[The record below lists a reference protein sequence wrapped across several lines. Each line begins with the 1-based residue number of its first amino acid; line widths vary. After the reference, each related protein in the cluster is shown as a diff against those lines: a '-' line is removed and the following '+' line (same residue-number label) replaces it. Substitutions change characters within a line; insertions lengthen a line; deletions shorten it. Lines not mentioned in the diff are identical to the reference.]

1 MEAVFGLLLML
12 LGVSHG
18 VETSF
23 CDGRQDGAQ
32 CFRPLGE
39 SVALRLMDDA
49 SKLSRYQ
56 WFKNHTIILNGRKNH
71 VMSNLMENSS
81 SFSPSDGIFR
91 IDNLS
96 RTDAGEYTLHSFD
109 LRGQKL
115 ELRSLQLT
123 IQAPVSSVLLVSECL
138 SQGGMRVSCSS
149 EGADGPQY
157 SWTLDGHTLTEA
169 QLLSGNKDSNNI
181 TLRQDVSGQLDCSV
195 SNHISRMSTCGF
207 RLTDCSLFNGTH
219 LSQRLLV
226 SSESWCTKPTADT
239 VASSVDHSL
248 LICGLRAAVVTL
260 ILTGIAACYVW
271 RKKKYET
278 AEGSAA
284 PGGMDQENSVVMV
297 EMRSSASEL

>member
-1 MEAVFGLLLML
+1 M
-12 LGVSHG
+12 
-18 VETSF
+18 ETSF

-123 IQAPVSSVLLVSECL
+123 IQGTQLHRSHILPISVSMSVL
-138 SQGGMRVSCSS
+138 
-149 EGADGPQY
+149 Y
-157 SWTLDGHTLTEA
+157 
-169 QLLSGNKDSNNI
+169 
-181 TLRQDVSGQLDCSV
+181 
-195 SNHISRMSTCGF
+195 
-207 RLTDCSLFNGTH
+207 
-219 LSQRLLV
+219 
-226 SSESWCTKPTADT
+226 
-239 VASSVDHSL
+239 
-248 LICGLRAAVVTL
+248 
-260 ILTGIAACYVW
+260 
-271 RKKKYET
+271 
-278 AEGSAA
+278 
-284 PGGMDQENSVVMV
+284 
-297 EMRSSASEL
+297 